1 MAAEADEDLMH
12 EESSRYR
19 LDPPGYLGR
28 VFGWSRAVGGHRR
41 IFAVYRNGVWK
52 TKELSWRGLGAGWGT
67 PTTCSAGFYLRI
79 LGWHLDLAPTT
90 GGVGRQWGAAEWYG
104 VARCLS
110 GEAAPRQLRLP
121 R

>member
-1 MAAEADEDLMH
+1 VAAEADEDLMH
-12 EESSRYR
+12 EELSRYR

-67 PTTCSAGFYLRI
+67 PTTCSTGFYLRI

-90 GGVGRQWGAAEWYG
+90 GGV
-104 VARCLS
+104 ARYLS